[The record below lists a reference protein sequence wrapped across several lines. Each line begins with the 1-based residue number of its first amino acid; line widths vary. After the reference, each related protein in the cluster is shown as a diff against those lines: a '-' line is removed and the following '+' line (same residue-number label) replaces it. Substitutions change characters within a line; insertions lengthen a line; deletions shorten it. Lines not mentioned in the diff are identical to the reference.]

1 MENELKNLI
10 DELRKI
16 DNDILEIQIR
26 VKLRDIS
33 TKDAMIGISKLVE
46 SKQAIVEKLKK
57 LDI

>member
-33 TKDAMIGISKLVE
+33 IKNAMIGISKLVE